1 MSASIICIQMQAI
14 YFLPTTHL
22 LTFLCIISLAKSLWK
37 WRDLRLI
44 YRGILI
50 SQYKNLNIYKFH
62 TQTFLTIELIDIKRE
77 YKKLIYHI
85 IHFRIKYLVV
95 PFFFCQFVFFLSFFY
110 SFSLCFSLNFV
121 FFYL

>member
-77 YKKLIYHI
+77 YKKTNLPH
-85 IHFRIKYLVV
+85 H
-95 PFFFCQFVFFLSFFY
+95 SFQ
-110 SFSLCFSLNFV
+110 N
-121 FFYL
+121 